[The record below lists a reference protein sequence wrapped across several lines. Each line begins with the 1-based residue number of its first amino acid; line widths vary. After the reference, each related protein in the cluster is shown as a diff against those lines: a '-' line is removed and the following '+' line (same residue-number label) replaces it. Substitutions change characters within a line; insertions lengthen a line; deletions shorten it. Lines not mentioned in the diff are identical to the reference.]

1 VTSKGGERK
10 RRKRVG
16 DRKEAVKVAGKGTT
30 RRQRMNG
37 GKIEDVERSSVG
49 GDTSRVEDNVWIRAI
64 IEETLGDVEGCARRY
79 FPRPLGTYPLS
90 FRERKGRDSS
100 GGVGEGQA

>member
-1 VTSKGGERK
+1 MTSKGGERK

-37 GKIEDVERSSVG
+37 GKIEDIERSSVG
-49 GDTSRVEDNVWIRAI
+49 EDTSRVEDNVWIRAI
-64 IEETLGDVEGCARRY
+64 IEETLGDVEGCARSFPSASRHLSFI
-79 FPRPLGTYPLS
+79 FPREKRPR
-90 FRERKGRDSS
+90 FERRSR
-100 GGVGEGQA
+100 